1 MCIEGIVILSLFGLI
16 TDFISRYKKN
26 VIRLQEE
33 TSSQISKT
41 PSKKLYWYNVI
52 VTVDDGP
59 KGINEKSQW

>member
-1 MCIEGIVILSLFGLI
+1 MFIEGIIILSLFGLI

-41 PSKKLYWYNVI
+41 PFKKLYWYNVT
-52 VTVDDGP
+52 VTVDDGDQRG
-59 KGINEKSQW
+59 K